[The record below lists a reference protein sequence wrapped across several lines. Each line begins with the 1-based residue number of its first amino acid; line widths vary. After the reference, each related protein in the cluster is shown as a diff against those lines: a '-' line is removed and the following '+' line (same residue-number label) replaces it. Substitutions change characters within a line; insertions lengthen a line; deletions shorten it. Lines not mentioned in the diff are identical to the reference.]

1 MKKNLVITFSVLL
14 IIGVLYYTVYMPVK
28 KNLYPESLSPLDQ
41 YEKRKAEFLASWDGG
56 KWDDFENLSDSI
68 YVDQAVIGGLLNEGS
83 LNLTDTSQNS
93 QDYLNGMVTNIVS
106 DTVWYAQLQS
116 DLPTGKSI
124 DQFVL
129 ENAMYMAQLNGK
141 LSMI

>member
-1 MKKNLVITFSVLL
+1 
-14 IIGVLYYTVYMPVK
+14 MPVK